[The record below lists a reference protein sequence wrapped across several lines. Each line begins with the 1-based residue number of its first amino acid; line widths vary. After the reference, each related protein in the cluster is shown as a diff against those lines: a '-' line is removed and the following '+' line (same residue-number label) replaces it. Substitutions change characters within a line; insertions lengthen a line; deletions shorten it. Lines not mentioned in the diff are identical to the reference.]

1 MRKLRA
7 GAARTRFQ
15 QLWALAGCVG
25 GSPAN
30 QPRLP
35 PANAGFSFREN
46 PGRTS
51 RLSAPRGREAGQC
64 WVGLGADVSR
74 VRSQMELGDLGHV
87 A

>member
-1 MRKLRA
+1 MQKLRV

-30 QPRLP
+30 QPCLP

-51 RLSAPRGREAGQC
+51 PLPAPRGREAGQC